1 MNLFFDLFMGRKTS
15 RGGCKSLKLGG
26 DCGAVGMLFDGGC
39 GPDQEVYGPQNGVPR
54 LAAAHPTGIPHQCHI
69 AYLGEYNSFSLYLFI
84 QYVLS
89 RMRVKPQARL
99 GSFHRCYFQNII
111 RIAAV
116 RQEGT
121 SVRQICRKTIPNQI
135 FRIWLYDLRM
145 KVLLNVH
152 GSLPSETAADQ
163 ILCRCNVCRPA
174 PCGYGL

>member
-1 MNLFFDLFMGRKTS
+1 MWARPRGLRAAEWRASASCCSPDRNTGTTS
-15 RGGCKSLKLGG
+15 VPYSL
-26 DCGAVGMLFDGGC
+26 
-39 GPDQEVYGPQNGVPR
+39 
-54 LAAAHPTGIPHQCHI
+54 PTSTQ
-69 AYLGEYNSFSLYLFI
+69 LSFNLYLFI

-121 SVRQICRKTIPNQI
+121 SVTQICRKIIPNRI
-135 FRIWLYDLRM
+135 FRIWLYDLLM

-152 GSLPSETAADQ
+152 GSLPSETAADR